1 MQTRATLI
9 ALLLCLC
16 SAIFDVRA
24 QSTVNTTDVT
34 TDMTGVTTPDP
45 TTETTAISVP
55 RTDPPTTQPPNNAS
69 ANSTMEQN
77 TDTTTEHV
85 STTSND
91 SSVSTTDG
99 DVITTVTTA
108 APVTVCS
115 ENCTYADGSS
125 CTDGDANCTCT
136 NICRPANPEPS
147 GLSTAAIIDVSTVA
161 PTVCTK
167 VCMDPQDKPCV
178 ESDANCTCNETCSEV
193 GKPSP
198 QSGGLSGGEIAG
210 VAVGAVAGVVLIGAV
225 AAALVTCKKK
235 KGRSVSP
242 NSRTAMVEEGSN
254 GEQQVDG

>member
-1 MQTRATLI
+1 MFLKSSADVDKTHRSYKVFFSI
-9 ALLLCLC
+9 AKLFKGSFTNMKFLAISAILLLLSWQCE
-16 SAIFDVRA
+16 SQTTAGTGN
-24 QSTVNTTDVT
+24 STITNATGGMTIPAASGMTTPGA
-34 TDMTGVTTPDP
+34 GVTTTPV
-45 TTETTAISVP
+45 AGV
-55 RTDPPTTQPPNNAS
+55 A
-69 ANSTMEQN
+69 
-77 TDTTTEHV
+77 
-85 STTSND
+85 TSPGAG
-91 SSVSTTDG
+91 VM
-99 DVITTVTTA
+99 TTA
-108 APVTVCS
+108 AGGVTAVTGQPVT
-115 ENCTYADGSS
+115 SS
-125 CTDGDANCTCT
+125 GVGTTDTSNVT
-136 NICRPANPEPS
+136 S
-147 GLSTAAIIDVSTVA
+147 GTSAVTGKDVSTVA